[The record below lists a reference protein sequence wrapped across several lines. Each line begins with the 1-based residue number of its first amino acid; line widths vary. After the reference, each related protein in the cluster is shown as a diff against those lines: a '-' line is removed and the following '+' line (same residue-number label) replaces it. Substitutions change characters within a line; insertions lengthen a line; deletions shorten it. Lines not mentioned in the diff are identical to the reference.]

1 MREKGPVHYSQ
12 TNEHHESYF
21 QGCPPYS
28 QPGKFG
34 HIVGS
39 IVATTPKG
47 SVENPSAQGAG
58 STRRGTYL
66 FMYIVAH
73 HLIEISNE
81 EIPHWRPRKL
91 VASGVVGL
99 DEAEE
104 YRGSNCGYG
113 G

>member
-1 MREKGPVHYSQ
+1 MS
-12 TNEHHESYF
+12 TTHHIFKE
-21 QGCPPYS
+21 CPYS